1 MSAQPAAPIEFN
13 DLWEFSPS
21 TNQWTWMGG
30 SNAPGGNQN
39 GVYGTEG
46 TPAPGNIPGGRDA
59 GVAWTDAQGN
69 LWLFGGFGYNAVGGK
84 AYLGDLWEYSPFT
97 NEWTWM
103 VGSNT
108 SGTNSNSLNMAG
120 VYGSLGVPGA
130 NNVPGSRDADAGW
143 VDQSGNLWLIGGNG
157 EDANKVSGFLNDL
170 WVYQSAQSSMPQVAP
185 PVIDVTVESEGSAQ
199 EGLHT
204 PLSFASNSLAL
215 PANTVEL
222 VTISDTT
229 PNATIYYT
237 TNGALPTAA
246 STVYTGPFTIS
257 PTQTVE
263 ATATA
268 TGYATSRTTNM
279 TASAPSITWATPAP
293 ISYGTALSGAQLNAT
308 ANVAGTF
315 IYSPAAGTVLTG
327 GAQTLSVTF
336 TPADT
341 KDYTTVSATVT
352 LTVNQITSQITWAP
366 PAAITYGTALSAT
379 QLDATASVPGN
390 FVYSPAAGAVLGAGA
405 QTLSVTFTP
414 NDTTDYTTVTSTVPL
429 TVNQATP
436 TVTWSTPA
444 AITYGTAL
452 SATQLD
458 ATASV
463 PGTFTYTPAAGTVLG
478 AGSQSLSVSFT
489 PSDTTDYT
497 TATGSTTMTV
507 NKAAPTV
514 SWATPAAIT
523 YGAALSGTQLD
534 ATASV
539 AGTFVYTPASGTV
552 LGAGSQSLSVSFT
565 PSDTTDYTMA
575 TGGTTLTVNKA
586 TPTVTWSTPAAITYE
601 TALSGTQLDATAST
615 AGTFVYSPAA
625 GTVLPGGSQALSVIF
640 TPGDT
645 TDYTTATGSTT
656 LTVNPAAQTITFA
669 GPSSP
674 VTYGVS
680 PITLSATASSTL
692 AVTFSATGPA
702 TVSGNTLTITGAGS
716 VGITASQL
724 GNNDYTAAT
733 PVLRTLT
740 VNKATPTASLSSS
753 ESSGAYGASVTLTA
767 TLTGAGVSPTG
778 TVTFINRGTTLG
790 TATLSGGVA
799 TLTTTALPVGF
810 HFVTASYAGDTNYLT
825 ATSSPVRIIVNKATQ
840 TISFTLASPVTYGV
854 SPITLSA
861 TATSGLT
868 VTYSA
873 TGPATIS
880 GSTLTITGAGT
891 VVVTASQAGDADYS
905 AATNVTQT
913 LVVNKATPA
922 ITWATP
928 AAINYGT
935 ALSGTQLDASA
946 SVGGTFAYSPASG
959 TVLAVGSH
967 TLSVA
972 FTPTDSADYSTAT
985 ATVTLTVN
993 KATPTITWTT
1003 PAAITYGTAL
1013 SGTQLDASATV
1024 GGTFVYS
1031 PASGTVLAAGSQTLS
1046 VTFTPTN
1053 TTDYATATRT
1063 VTLTVNKATPTI
1075 TWATPASI
1083 GYGTALGATQLD
1095 ASSSVAGTFAYSPA
1109 AGTVLA
1115 AGTHTLSVTLTPT
1128 DTTDYNT
1135 ATATVSLTVTKA
1147 SQTITFTPPATPVV
1161 YGVAPIA
1168 LSASSTSGLAVTFSI
1183 VSGPG
1188 TVNGSTL
1195 TITGVGTVV
1204 VAANQAGNA
1213 DYTAAAQVTRTVVV
1227 NKATP
1232 GISLTSSAST
1242 VTHGTS
1248 VTFTATLAAGGAE
1261 PTGTVTFYNGGTTLG
1276 TGTLNGS
1283 GVATYS
1289 TNTLSIGTHSITATY
1304 GGNTNYLTVTSTA
1317 VSVTVSFP

>member
-1 MSAQPAAPIEFN
+1 MS
-13 DLWEFSPS
+13 
-21 TNQWTWMGG
+21 G
-30 SNAPGGNQN
+30 SSAPGGNQN
-39 GVYGTEG
+39 GVYGTVG
-46 TPAPGNIPGGRDA
+46 TPAPGNIPGSRDSS
-59 GVAWTDAQGN
+59 VSWTDAQGN
-69 LWLFGGFGYNAVGGK
+69 LWLFGGIGFNGSGGNGH
-84 AYLGDLWEYSPFT
+84 LGDLWEYSPFT

-108 SGTNSNSLNMAG
+108 NGVNSQSLNRAG
-120 VYGSLGVPGA
+120 VYGTLGLPGTG
-130 NNVPGSRDADAGW
+130 NVPGSRDGDAGW
-143 VDQSGNLWLIGGNG
+143 VDQSGNLWLIGGSG
-157 EDANKVSGFLNDL
+157 EDANKALGYLNDL
-170 WVYQSAQSSMPQVAP
+170 WVYQPAQSSQPQVAP
-185 PVIDVTVESEGSAQ
+185 PVIDETLESGGSAQ
-199 EGLHT
+199 DVTGTGEGLHT
-204 PLSFASNSLAL
+204 PLSFASNNLAL
-215 PANTVEL
+215 PANTVLL
-222 VTISDTT
+222 VTISDAT

-237 TNGALPTAA
+237 TNGNSPTTA

-268 TGYATSRTTNM
+268 SGYATSS
-279 TASAPSITWATPAP
+279 TASKTSSAPTITWATPAP
-293 ISYGTALSGAQLNAT
+293 ISYGTALSAAQLNAA

-315 IYSPAAGTVLTG
+315 TYSPAAGTVLTG
-327 GAQTLSVTF
+327 GTQTLSVTF

-341 KDYTTVSATVT
+341 RDYTTASATVT
-352 LTVNQITSQITWAP
+352 LTVNQITSQISWAT
-366 PAAITYGTALSAT
+366 PAAITYGTALSGT
-379 QLDATASVPGN
+379 QLDASASVAGT
-390 FVYSPAAGAVLGAGA
+390 FVYSPAAGTVLGAGT

-414 NDTTDYTTVTSTVPL
+414 NDTTDYTTATATVQL

-436 TVTWSTPA
+436 TITWSSPSP
-444 AITYGTAL
+444 ITYGTAL
-452 SATQLD
+452 SGTQLD

-478 AGSQSLSVSFT
+478 AGSQSLSVTFT

-497 TATGSTTMTV
+497 TATGGTTLTV
-507 NKAAPTV
+507 NKATPTI
-514 SWATPAAIT
+514 SWATPAAIA
-523 YGAALSGTQLD
+523 YGTALSGTQLDATASVSGTFVYTPAAGTVLGAGSQSLSVAFTPTDTTDYTTATGGTTLTVSKGTPTISWATPTAITYGTALSATQLD

-565 PSDTTDYTMA
+565 PTDTTDYTTA
-575 TGGTTLTVNKA
+575 TGGTTLVVNKA
-586 TPTVTWSTPAAITYE
+586 TPTISWATPAAITYG
-601 TALSGTQLDATAST
+601 TALSGAQLDATAST

-625 GTVLPGGSQALSVIF
+625 GTLLPGGSQTLSVTF

-692 AVTFSATGPA
+692 AVAFSVTGPA
-702 TVSGNTLTITGAGS
+702 TVSGSTLTITGAGS
-716 VGITASQL
+716 VVITASQA

-733 PVLRTLT
+733 PVSRTLT
-740 VNKATPTASLSSS
+740 VNKATPTANLSSS
-753 ESSGAYGASVTLTA
+753 ETSGAYGASVTLTA

-778 TVTFINRGTTLG
+778 TVTFLHGGTTLG
-790 TATLSGGVA
+790 TGTLGGGVA

-810 HFVTASYAGDTNYLT
+810 DFVTASYAGDTNYLT
-825 ATSSPVRIIVNKATQ
+825 ATSSAVRITVNKATQ
-840 TISFTLASPVTYGV
+840 TISFTLASPITYGV

-873 TGPATIS
+873 TGPATVS

-891 VVVTASQAGDADYS
+891 VVVTASQAGNADYS

-913 LVVNKATPA
+913 LVVNKATPT

-959 TVLAVGSH
+959 TVLAAGSQ
-967 TLSVA
+967 TLSVT
-972 FTPTDSADYSTAT
+972 FTPTDPTDYTTAT

-993 KATPTITWTT
+993 KATPTITWAT

-1053 TTDYATATRT
+1053 TADYATATKT

-1083 GYGTALGATQLD
+1083 SYGTALGATQLD
-1095 ASSSVAGTFAYSPA
+1095 ASSTVAGAFVYTPA
-1109 AGTVLA
+1109 AGTVPA
-1115 AGTHTLSVTLTPT
+1115 VGVDTLSVTLTPT

-1168 LSASSTSGLAVTFSI
+1168 LSASSTSGLAITFSI

-1188 TVNGSTL
+1188 TVS
-1195 TITGVGTVV
+1195 
-1204 VAANQAGNA
+1204 
-1213 DYTAAAQVTRTVVV
+1213 DPR
-1227 NKATP
+1227 
-1232 GISLTSSAST
+1232 
-1242 VTHGTS
+1242 
-1248 VTFTATLAAGGAE
+1248 
-1261 PTGTVTFYNGGTTLG
+1261 
-1276 TGTLNGS
+1276 
-1283 GVATYS
+1283 
-1289 TNTLSIGTHSITATY
+1289 
-1304 GGNTNYLTVTSTA
+1304 
-1317 VSVTVSFP
+1317 